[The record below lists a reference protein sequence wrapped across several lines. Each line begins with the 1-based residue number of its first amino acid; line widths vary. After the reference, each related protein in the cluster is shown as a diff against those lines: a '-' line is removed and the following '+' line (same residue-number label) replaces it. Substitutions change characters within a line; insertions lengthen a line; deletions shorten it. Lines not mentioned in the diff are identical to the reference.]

1 MNFHLT
7 LMRHKINMKKICT
20 ILIVTLMAFLLSSS
34 GCTDVAYDIGDGYA
48 YLCLG
53 SKQHSLTKQY
63 EGEQFPRIL
72 ISSHVDDCYY
82 DNTYILGKHIKP
94 DINPSYIYKPELELF
109 WNYSSED
116 SISYFI
122 IHKKSITIYGPLNKC
137 QYEAK
142 IEELQ
147 INYENMKTPPGVT
160 NYRKPKLFSF
170 WSKK

>member
-1 MNFHLT
+1 
-7 LMRHKINMKKICT
+7 MRHKINMKKICT
-20 ILIVTLMAFLLSSS
+20 ILIVALMAFLLSSS

-48 YLCLG
+48 YLCLD
-53 SKQHSLTKQY
+53 SKQHYITKQY
-63 EGEQFPRIL
+63 EEQFPRIL
-72 ISSHVDDCYY
+72 ITFHVDDCYY

-94 DINPSYIYKPELELF
+94 DINPSYIYKPELELL

-160 NYRKPKLFSF
+160 NYRRPKLFSF

>member
-1 MNFHLT
+1 
-7 LMRHKINMKKICT
+7 
-20 ILIVTLMAFLLSSS
+20 MAFLLSSS

-94 DINPSYIYKPELELF
+94 DIKSSYFYKPETL

-122 IHKKSITIYGPLNKC
+122 IYINSSI
-137 QYEAK
+137 
-142 IEELQ
+142 
-147 INYENMKTPPGVT
+147 
-160 NYRKPKLFSF
+160 
-170 WSKK
+170 